1 MSTNEAPPS
10 YEEATNEIQ
19 ITDTNQDEDD
29 NLDKP
34 EIFTKQYMAMLIRL
48 IKLKK
53 ENSFPLFETIK
64 LDRLLNLKKKNRTKI
79 WNQNICI
86 L

>member
-53 ENSFPLFETIK
+53 ENQFPLFETIK
-64 LDRLLNLKKKNRTKI
+64 LDRLLNLKKKINYPLWWEQI
-79 WNQNICI
+79 
-86 L
+86 